1 MNCGHPF
8 SGQEKFCPECGQA
21 NKGNITFKNFI
32 HEIFNGFFSFDA
44 KFWNTII
51 PLLIKPGKVSKD
63 YMQGKR
69 HRYSN
74 PFRFY
79 LTVSILFFLIL
90 GMSKNI
96 DKFKELQNGTVQKES
111 NIISFEN
118 DAPKKNVDI
127 DSLKNAVNKELKSVW
142 IPIDSAK
149 RKKIVNQV
157 ARNAQDSTKT
167 ISKNQID
174 FEGLEINKYLK
185 FQKKYPKLNIDE
197 SLDSLQK
204 EKTFFNRFIYSRAK
218 VINSLITEGKS
229 QEQFKNKL
237 LSSSS
242 IALFVFLPLFTLFLK
257 LLYFKRKYSYV
268 DHLVFVFHTQTVF
281 FMLLAIYFVVKLFGF
296 SPTLWVFTVLFLL
309 YLFLAMREF
318 YQQDYFKTFIKFIL
332 LNFTYFLISIFGI
345 VIVGLVSFALF

>member
-1 MNCGHPF
+1 
-8 SGQEKFCPECGQA
+8 
-21 NKGNITFKNFI
+21 
-32 HEIFNGFFSFDA
+32 
-44 KFWNTII
+44 
-51 PLLIKPGKVSKD
+51 
-63 YMQGKR
+63 MQGKR

-142 IPIDSAK
+142 IPLDSAK

-257 LLYFKRKYSYV
+257 LLPHTRTWGPSRHLTRGRVESGRRLGICVSKFVPLTLPEEALIKVLAPPNSEYPRRKPPV
-268 DHLVFVFHTQTVF
+268 RVHTKPYARAR
-281 FMLLAIYFVVKLFGF
+281 LATCSG
-296 SPTLWVFTVLFLL
+296 
-309 YLFLAMREF
+309 
-318 YQQDYFKTFIKFIL
+318 
-332 LNFTYFLISIFGI
+332 
-345 VIVGLVSFALF
+345 

>member
-1 MNCGHPF
+1 M
-8 SGQEKFCPECGQA
+8 K
-21 NKGNITFKNFI
+21 
-32 HEIFNGFFSFDA
+32 
-44 KFWNTII
+44 
-51 PLLIKPGKVSKD
+51 
-63 YMQGKR
+63 GKR

-96 DKFKELQNGTVQKES
+96 DKFKELKNGTLQEPT

-118 DAPKKNVDI
+118 DAPVKNVDI
-127 DSLKNAVNKELKSVW
+127 DSLKNAVNKELKNVW
-142 IPIDSAK
+142 IPLDSAK
-149 RKKIVNQV
+149 RKKIVDQV
-157 ARNAQDSTKT
+157 AKDAKDSTKT
-167 ISKNQID
+167 ISRNQID
-174 FEGLEINKYLK
+174 FEGLEINEFLK

-204 EKTFFNRFIYSRAK
+204 EKTFFNRFTYSRAK

-229 QEQFKNKL
+229 QEQFRNQL

-242 IALFVFLPLFTLFLK
+242 IALFILLPFFTLFLK
-257 LLYFKRKYSYV
+257 LLYLRKKYTYV

-281 FMLLAIYFVVKLFGF
+281 FMLLAIYFLAKLFGF
-296 SPTLWVFTVLFLL
+296 TPTLWIFTVLFLL
-309 YLFLAMREF
+309 YLLLAMREF
-318 YQQDYFKTFIKFIL
+318 YQQDYFKTFVKFIL

>member
-1 MNCGHPF
+1 M
-8 SGQEKFCPECGQA
+8 K
-21 NKGNITFKNFI
+21 
-32 HEIFNGFFSFDA
+32 
-44 KFWNTII
+44 
-51 PLLIKPGKVSKD
+51 
-63 YMQGKR
+63 GKR

-96 DKFKELQNGTVQKES
+96 DKFKELKNGTLQEPT

-118 DAPKKNVDI
+118 DAPVKNVDI
-127 DSLKNAVNKELKSVW
+127 DSLKNAVNKELKNVW
-142 IPIDSAK
+142 IPLDSAK
-149 RKKIVNQV
+149 RKKIVDQV
-157 ARNAQDSTKT
+157 AKDPKDSTKT
-167 ISKNQID
+167 ISRNQID
-174 FEGLEINKYLK
+174 FEGLEINEFLK

-204 EKTFFNRFIYSRAK
+204 EKTFFNRFTYSRAK

-229 QEQFKNKL
+229 QEQFRNQL

-242 IALFVFLPLFTLFLK
+242 IALFILLPFFTLFLK
-257 LLYFKRKYSYV
+257 LLYLRKKYTYV

-281 FMLLAIYFVVKLFGF
+281 FMLLAIYFLAKLFGF
-296 SPTLWVFTVLFLL
+296 TPTLWIFTVLFLL
-309 YLFLAMREF
+309 YLLLAMREF
-318 YQQDYFKTFIKFIL
+318 YQQDYFKTFVKFIL